1 MSLISLPPLLFK
13 FQQQLTFLNQDLEK
27 SNKVGIIQMRFDQ
40 EQHRLY
46 LVDDKGYLKC
56 YDVSQIIGRLL
67 KLSTLRS
74 SSKDA

>member
-1 MSLISLPPLLFK
+1 
-13 FQQQLTFLNQDLEK
+13 
-27 SNKVGIIQMRFDQ
+27 MRFDE

-56 YDVSQIIGRLL
+56 YDVSQIMGRLL